1 MATSLSASK
10 RARQIIKRTERNRV
24 VRSRLK
30 TSIRRFTEAVDNKD
44 DSSSVDSRLKEAIRT
59 IDKAV
64 SKGVIHKNTAARKK
78 SGLTRLYNVYQKESG

>member
-24 VRSRLK
+24 VKSRLK
-30 TSIRRFTEAVDNKD
+30 TSIRRFTEAVNNGD
-44 DSSSVDSRLKEAIRT
+44 DSSVDSRLKEAIRT
-59 IDKAV
+59 IDKAA

-78 SGLTRLYNVYQKESG
+78 SGLSRLYNVYRNESG